1 MPHLDDQQANPTK
14 ITHSTPYWGLVI
26 RPSARRNGTS
36 SARKQQAAE
45 VKAHSLLYRRGF
57 GSVRVQCRIG
67 DVIWRTSLFPQKSG
81 GYFLPIKIDVC
92 RKEGLAAGEQVTV
105 DLELL

>member
-1 MPHLDDQQANPTK
+1 M
-14 ITHSTPYWGLVI
+14 I
-26 RPSARRNGTS
+26 RLSAPLQLWRNGEGS
-36 SARKQQAAE
+36 SHFLVLPEQQAAE